1 MALTARLRADSRIPL
16 LQALKTSIA
25 AVVSWFVCLAILPNQ
40 LPIFAAIAALLVVQP
55 SVNQS
60 LGRAIERSAGVV
72 VGVIL
77 AYGAGLLFGGTSW
90 IVLASIVVAV
100 LIGWALRLTPGSA
113 AQIPISAMLVLSIGA
128 QSPEYAAARIA
139 ETLIGAAIGVVVNL
153 LVVPPVI
160 LQPARL
166 AVARLAR
173 DTAVILEDIA
183 EAVQGRRSF
192 EEVEAL
198 LVRARD
204 LRDARTKAEASVEKA
219 RESLMLNPRRARYR
233 GRLERDEE
241 MLARL
246 TVLTTRVV
254 GMARALRD
262 HYDETIGEEPMARAI
277 GTELRRAGHDLRLL
291 VVNDPRHAADL
302 PSDVPFDVPA
312 DEQPALTKPIQ
323 AVTPSE
329 EHWVLI
335 GALLEDVRRVREE
348 IVGADSS

>member
-1 MALTARLRADSRIPL
+1 MTITARIRAESRIPL

-25 AVVSWFVCLAILPNQ
+25 SVVSWFVCLAILPNQ

-60 LGRAIERSAGVV
+60 LGKAIERSAGVV

-77 AYGAGLLFGGTSW
+77 AFGAGLLFGSASW
-90 IVLASIVVAV
+90 LVIAAIVVAV
-100 LIGWALRLTPGSA
+100 LLGWALRLTPGSA

-128 QSPEYAAARIA
+128 QSPEYSAARIA

-153 LVVPPVI
+153 VVVPPVT

-166 AVARLAR
+166 AVARLGR
-173 DTAVILEDIA
+173 DTAAILEEIA
-183 EAVQGRRSF
+183 DAVQGRRSRD
-192 EEVEAL
+192 EVEAL
-198 LVRARD
+198 LVRARE
-204 LRDARTKAEASVEKA
+204 LRDERTRAAASVEKA
-219 RESLMLNPRRARYR
+219 RESLMLNPRRARHR
-233 GRLERDEE
+233 GTLESDEE
-241 MLARL
+241 MLGRL

-262 HYDETIGEEPMARAI
+262 HYDSSISEETMARAI
-277 GTELRRAGHDLRLL
+277 GTELRRAAHDLRLL
-291 VVNDPRHAADL
+291 VVDDPRRASDTAPVEL
-302 PSDVPFDVPA
+302 PT
-312 DEQPALTKPIQ
+312 LTEPIRV
-323 AVTPSE
+323 ARPSE

-335 GALLEDVRRVREE
+335 GALLEDLRRVREE

>member
-1 MALTARLRADSRIPL
+1 MTIAARIRAESRIPL

-25 AVVSWFVCLAILPNQ
+25 AVLSWFVCLAILPNQ

-60 LGRAIERSAGVV
+60 LGRAMERSAGVV
-72 VGVIL
+72 VGVLL
-77 AYGAGLLFGGTSW
+77 AFGAGLLFGDASW
-90 IVLASIVVAV
+90 LVLASIVAAV
-100 LIGWALRLTPGSA
+100 MLGWALRLTPGSA

-128 QSPEYAAARIA
+128 QSAEYAAARIA

-153 LVVPPVI
+153 VVVPPVT

-166 AVARLAR
+166 AVARLGR
-173 DTAVILEDIA
+173 DTAAILEDIA
-183 EAVQGRRSF
+183 DAVQGRRSR

-198 LVRARD
+198 LLRARE
-204 LRDARTKAEASVEKA
+204 LRDERTRTADAVAKA

-233 GRLERDEE
+233 ATLESDEE

-246 TVLTTRVV
+246 TVVTTRVV

-262 HYDETIGEEPMARAI
+262 HYDPSVSEEPMARAI

-291 VVNDPRHAADL
+291 VVDDPRRAGEGASADL
-302 PSDVPFDVPA
+302 ST
-312 DEQPALTKPIQ
+312 ELPALTEPIQ
-323 AVTPSE
+323 VAQPSE

-335 GALLEDVRRVREE
+335 GALLEDLRRVREE

>member
-1 MALTARLRADSRIPL
+1 MAFPARIRADSRIPL
-16 LQALKTSIA
+16 LQALKTSVA
-25 AVVSWFVCLAILPNQ
+25 AVLSWFVCLAILPNQ

-60 LGRAIERSAGVV
+60 LGRAVERSAGVV
-72 VGVIL
+72 VGVLL
-77 AYGAGLLFGGTSW
+77 AFGAGLLFGTASW
-90 IVLASIVVAV
+90 LVLAAVVVAV
-100 LIGWALRLTPGSA
+100 LLGWALRLTPGSA

-139 ETLIGAAIGVVVNL
+139 ETLIGAAIGVIVNL
-153 LVVPPVI
+153 VLVPPVV

-173 DTAVILEDIA
+173 DTAATLEDIA
-183 EAVQGRRSF
+183 DAVQGRRSRN
-192 EEVEAL
+192 EVEAI
-198 LVRARD
+198 LVRARE
-204 LRDARTKAEASVEKA
+204 LRDARTTAEAAVEKA
-219 RESLMLNPRRARYR
+219 RESLMLNPRRSHHR
-233 GRLERDEE
+233 GTLESDEE

-246 TVLTTRVV
+246 TVVTTRVV

-262 HYDETIGEEPMARAI
+262 HYDTSIADEPMARAI

-291 VVNDPRHAADL
+291 VVDDPRRHTGDPAPEPTAL
-302 PSDVPFDVPA
+302 TQPIQVAGPSD
-312 DEQPALTKPIQ
+312 
-323 AVTPSE
+323 

-348 IVGADSS
+348 IVGTDS

>member
-1 MALTARLRADSRIPL
+1 MTIAARIRADSRIPL

-25 AVVSWFVCLAILPNQ
+25 AVLSWFVCLAILPNQ

-60 LGRAIERSAGVV
+60 LGKAIERSAGVV

-77 AYGAGLLFGGTSW
+77 AFGAGLVFGSASW
-90 IVLASIVVAV
+90 LVLAAVVAAV
-100 LIGWALRLTPGSA
+100 LLGWALRLTPGSA

-128 QSPEYAAARIA
+128 QSPEYSAARIA

-153 LVVPPVI
+153 VVVPPVA

-173 DTAVILEDIA
+173 DTSAILEEIA
-183 EAVQGRRSF
+183 DAVQGRRSR

-198 LVRARD
+198 LLRARE
-204 LRDARTKAEASVEKA
+204 LRDARASAAASVAKA
-219 RESLMLNPRRARYR
+219 QESLRLNPRRARHR
-233 GRLERDEE
+233 GTLERDEE

-262 HYDETIGEEPMARAI
+262 HYDARIAEEPMARAI

-291 VVNDPRHAADL
+291 VVNDPRR
-302 PSDVPFDVPA
+302 PA
-312 DEQPALTKPIQ
+312 EDMSAGVPALTSPILV
-323 AVTPSE
+323 ARPSE

-335 GALLEDVRRVREE
+335 GALLEDLRRVREE
-348 IVGADSS
+348 IVGADSA

>member
-1 MALTARLRADSRIPL
+1 MAITARIRAESRIPL

-60 LGRAIERSAGVV
+60 LGKAIERSAGVV

-77 AYGAGLLFGGTSW
+77 AYGAGILFGDASWLVLTS
-90 IVLASIVVAV
+90 VVAAV
-100 LIGWALRLTPGSA
+100 MLGWALRLTPGSA

-153 LVVPPVI
+153 VVVPPVT

-173 DTAVILEDIA
+173 DTAAILEDIA
-183 EAVQGRRSF
+183 DAVQGRRSR

-198 LVRARD
+198 LVRARE
-204 LRDARTKAEASVEKA
+204 LRDARTSTAESVAKA
-219 RESLMLNPRRARYR
+219 RESLMLNPRSGRYR
-233 GRLERDEE
+233 GMLERDEE

-246 TVLTTRVV
+246 TVLTSRVV

-262 HYDETIGEEPMARAI
+262 HYDATISEEQIARAI

-291 VVNDPRHAADL
+291 VVNDPRGATEESVTEL
-302 PSDVPFDVPA
+302 
-312 DEQPALTKPIQ
+312 PALTKPIQ
-323 AVTPSE
+323 VGPPSE

-335 GALLEDVRRVREE
+335 GTLLEDLRRVREE